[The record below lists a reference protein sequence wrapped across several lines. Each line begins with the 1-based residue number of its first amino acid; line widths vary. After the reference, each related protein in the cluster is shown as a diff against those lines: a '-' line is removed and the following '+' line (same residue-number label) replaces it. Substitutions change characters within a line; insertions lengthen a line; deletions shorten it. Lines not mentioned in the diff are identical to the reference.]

1 MIHQVTVQV
10 RAPQSGLFDI
20 TERIQEEVAASGV
33 RCGMCH
39 VFVKHTSCSL
49 VIQENADP
57 SARRDLEA
65 WLARLAPENDP
76 LYTHT
81 YEGPDDMPAHL
92 RAAITHTSENIPIVD
107 GKLGLGT
114 WQGLYLW
121 EHRHHCSQ
129 RQIVVTIMGE

>member
-1 MIHQVTVQV
+1 M
-10 RAPQSGLFDI
+10 
-20 TERIQEEVAASGV
+20 
-33 RCGMCH
+33 
-39 VFVKHTSCSL
+39 
-49 VIQENADP
+49 IQENADP

-81 YEGPDDMPAHL
+81 YEGPDDMPAHC
-92 RAAITHTSENIPIVD
+92 RTAITHTSENIPVVD